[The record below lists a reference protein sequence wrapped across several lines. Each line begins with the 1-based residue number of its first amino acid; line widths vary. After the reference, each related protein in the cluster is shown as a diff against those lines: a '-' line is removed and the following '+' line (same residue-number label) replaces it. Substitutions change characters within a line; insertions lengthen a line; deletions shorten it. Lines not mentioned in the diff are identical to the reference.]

1 MDRIDDSLLRQPG
14 RGALRR
20 QRLQVGLARTPQ
32 LRRAAQALRWRVFA
46 GELGARLPSRVA
58 GIDEDVFDAYCEHLV
73 VRAEDSDEVLGTYR
87 VLAPEA
93 ARRVGSYYSET
104 EFDLVRLR
112 HIRGRMV
119 EVGRSCI
126 HPQHRSGAVIAL
138 LWAGLTRYMLTH
150 GYEYL
155 AGCASM
161 GMADGGHAAAS
172 AYRGMREAH
181 SAPVEYR
188 VFPRRP
194 LPVADLERVNAGA
207 EPPPLIKGYLRAG
220 AWVCGEPAW
229 DPEFNTADFFLLL
242 PLANVAPRYARH
254 FMGSDLQV
262 CPPRRTINSVS
273 PA

>member
-1 MDRIDDSLLRQPG
+1 MDRIDDLLLRQPG
-14 RGALRR
+14 GAARR
-20 QRLQVGLARTPQ
+20 RPRLQVGLARTPQ
-32 LRRAAQALRWRVFA
+32 VRRAAQALRWRVFA
-46 GELGARLPSRVA
+46 EELGARLPSRVP
-58 GIDEDVFDAYCEHLV
+58 GIDEDEFDAYCEHLV
-73 VRAEDSDEVLGTYR
+73 VRDADCGEVLGTYR

-150 GYEYL
+150 GYQYL

-161 GMADGGHAAAS
+161 GMADGGHGAAA
-172 AYRGMREAH
+172 AWARLRHEH
-181 SAPVEYR
+181 LAPVEYH
-188 VFPRRP
+188 VFPRCP
-194 LPVADLERVNAGA
+194 LPLAELDAGGRGEFPA
-207 EPPPLIKGYLRAG
+207 LLRGYLRAG
-220 AWVCGEPAW
+220 AWICGAPAW
-229 DPEFNTADFFLLL
+229 DPDFNTADFFMLL

-254 FMGSDLQV
+254 FLGTV
-262 CPPRRTINSVS
+262 PI
-273 PA
+273 